1 MFEIV
6 GGILGGLGLFFVGMW
21 LLSENLKLLAG
32 RRLRTIAASW
42 VPNRFAAC
50 GYGVLAGGATQSM
63 SSLTFITV
71 GLLRAHLTTTERA
84 FPFIVGGNVG
94 VVSMVFFV
102 SFDIELAALYALGAA
117 SIFMLSQRTVKLR
130 PLGAALF
137 GLSLMFVGL
146 SLVKGSAG
154 SFSAQPWFGE
164 FLELA
169 ARSLWISFLLAAI
182 LTFIVQSTV
191 AVMVF
196 GVGLGAA
203 GVLSAEQVI
212 MLIYGSGFGS
222 SLSVLALSFNLSGT
236 SRQLAM
242 FQVMFNLVSCAI
254 FVPMLYI
261 EIWTGAPFM
270 KALILSIPLE
280 LGSQLA
286 MLTIL
291 TDTSTAILILILILM
306 PLMVKVY
313 SRFWPATAIERLS
326 QVEFVRNRAFGA
338 LAVDLELAAKEQRRV
353 LVAFASYLDAVRQE
367 QDIETLRNS
376 IRPVIREIDDFL
388 TELILR
394 YPLQRTDGANSMLA
408 QQKLITWLE
417 EQFAEL
423 CKILNQ
429 MPKEEDSNQLRTT
442 LVEGIDTVVLVIL
455 DALNSG
461 NAEQWSEAR
470 KLAEDRTDLLR
481 RFQNAYLE
489 QHANLG
495 ETERL
500 NVLKAINAAGEI
512 FHLLSR
518 ITQEM
523 EGFSTVAP
531 PSPR

>member
-32 RRLRTIAASW
+32 RRLRAIAVNW

-71 GLLRAHLTTTERA
+71 GLLRANLTTTERA

-117 SIFMLSQRTVKLR
+117 SVFMLSQRTVRFR

-137 GLSLMFVGL
+137 GVSLMFVGL
-146 SLVKGSAG
+146 ALIKGSAG
-154 SFSAQPWFGE
+154 SFSTQPWFGE

-203 GVLSAEQVI
+203 GVLTAEQVM

-222 SLSVLALSFNLSGT
+222 SLSVLALSFNLRGT
-236 SRQLAM
+236 SRRLAM
-242 FQVMFNLVSCAI
+242 FQVMFNFVSCAI

-261 EIWTGAPFM
+261 EIWTGAPLM

-280 LGSQLA
+280 LASQLA

-291 TDTSTAILILILILM
+291 TDASTAILILLM
-306 PLMVKVY
+306 LPLMVKVY
-313 SRFWPATAIERLS
+313 SRLWPATAIERLS
-326 QVEFVRNRAFGA
+326 QIEFVRNRAYGA
-338 LAVDLELAAKEQRRV
+338 VAVDLELAAKEQRRV
-353 LVAFASYLDAVRQE
+353 LVVLASYLDAVRQG
-367 QDIETLRNS
+367 QDIESLRTS
-376 IRPVIREIDDFL
+376 IRPVIREIDEFF
-388 TELILR
+388 TEVILR
-394 YPLQRTDGANSMLA
+394 YPLQRTDGVNSMLA

-417 EQFAEL
+417 EQLAEL
-423 CKILNQ
+423 CNILNQ
-429 MPKEEDSNQLRTT
+429 MPKEEDPDQLRSA
-442 LVEGIDTVVLVIL
+442 LVESIDIVVLVIL
-455 DALNSG
+455 DAVNSG
-461 NAEQWSEAR
+461 NAEQWSEAG
-470 KLAEDRTDLLR
+470 KLTEDRTELLR

-489 QHANLG
+489 QHVNLN

-500 NVLKAINAAGEI
+500 NTLKAINAAGEI
-512 FHLLSR
+512 FYLLSR
-518 ITQEM
+518 IIQEM

>member
-1 MFEIV
+1 MFEII
-6 GGILGGLGLFFVGMW
+6 GGILGGLGLFFVGTW
-21 LLSENLKLLAG
+21 LLSENLKLVAG
-32 RRLRTIAASW
+32 RRIRAIAANW
-42 VPNRFAAC
+42 VPNRFTAC

-71 GLLRAHLTTTERA
+71 GLLRANLTTTERA

-102 SFDIELAALYALGAA
+102 SFDTELAALYALGAA
-117 SIFMLSQRTVKLR
+117 SVFMLSQRTVRFR

-137 GLSLMFVGL
+137 GVSLMLVGL
-146 SLVKGSAG
+146 ALIKGSAG
-154 SFSAQPWFGE
+154 SFSTQPWFVE

-196 GVGLGAA
+196 GVGLGAV
-203 GVLSAEQVI
+203 GVLSAEQVM

-236 SRQLAM
+236 SRRLAM

-261 EIWTGAPFM
+261 EIWTGAPLM

-280 LGSQLA
+280 LASQLA

-291 TDTSTAILILILILM
+291 TDASTAILILLM
-306 PLMVKVY
+306 LPLVVKVY
-313 SRFWPATAIERLS
+313 SRLWPATAIERLS
-326 QVEFVRNRAFGA
+326 QTEFVRNRAYGA
-338 LAVDLELAAKEQRRV
+338 VAVDLELAAKEQRRV
-353 LVAFASYLDAVRQE
+353 LVAFASYLDSVRQG
-367 QDIETLRNS
+367 QDIESLRTS
-376 IRPVIREIDDFL
+376 ISPVIREIDEFL
-388 TELILR
+388 TEVILR
-394 YPLQRTDGANSMLA
+394 YPLQRTDGVNSMLA

-423 CKILNQ
+423 CNILNQ
-429 MPKEEDSNQLRTT
+429 MPIEEGPNQLRST
-442 LVEGIDTVVLVIL
+442 LVESIDIVVLVIL

-470 KLAEDRTDLLR
+470 KLTEDRTELLR

-489 QHANLG
+489 QHVNLN

-500 NVLKAINAAGEI
+500 NTLKAINAAGEI
-512 FHLLSR
+512 FYLLSR
-518 ITQEM
+518 IIQEM